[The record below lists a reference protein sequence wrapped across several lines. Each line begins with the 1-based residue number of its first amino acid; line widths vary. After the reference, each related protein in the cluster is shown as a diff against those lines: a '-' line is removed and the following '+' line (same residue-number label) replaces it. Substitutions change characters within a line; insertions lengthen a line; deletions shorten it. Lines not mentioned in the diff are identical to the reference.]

1 MMRTLGEGSVRDAGR
16 IATTG
21 VAVETHSQKGGI
33 LKDGLEQ
40 RRLLLL
46 H

>member
-1 MMRTLGEGSVRDAGR
+1 MMRTLGDGSVRDAGR
-16 IATTG
+16 TAATG

-33 LKDGLEQ
+33 LKNGLEQ

>member
-1 MMRTLGEGSVRDAGR
+1 MMRTLGEGNVRDAGR

-33 LKDGLEQ
+33 LKNGLEQ

>member
-1 MMRTLGEGSVRDAGR
+1 MRTVGEGSVRDAGR
-16 IATTG
+16 IAVTG
-21 VAVETHSQKGGI
+21 VTVETHSQMGGI
-33 LKDGLEQ
+33 LKNGLEQ